1 MLNDTLEG
9 TLALFPGTQ
18 FVTVIL
24 FSRTKDQ
31 MRPLITR
38 TRKSHI
44 DKGLLK
50 TYAGY
55 RVLFCETA
63 SSFSS
68 KSGKSKELEC
78 ISQLF
83 IYIEP
88 ADDLILALE
97 E

>member
-31 MRPLITR
+31 MRPLLTR

-44 DKGLLK
+44 DKRLLK

-63 SSFSS
+63 SSFS
-68 KSGKSKELEC
+68 KSRNSKELEC

-97 E
+97 D

>member
-1 MLNDTLEG
+1 MLNNTLEG

-31 MRPLITR
+31 KRPLLTR

-44 DKGLLK
+44 DKRFLN
-50 TYAGY
+50 TYGGY
-55 RVLFCETA
+55 RVFFCETA
-63 SSFSS
+63 SSFS

-88 ADDLILALE
+88 ADDLILGLE

>member
-44 DKGLLK
+44 DKSLLK

-63 SSFSS
+63 SSFS
-68 KSGKSKELEC
+68 KSNKSKELEC

-88 ADDLILALE
+88 ADDLILSLE
-97 E
+97 D

>member
-63 SSFSS
+63 SSFS

-88 ADDLILALE
+88 TDDFILSLE
-97 E
+97 D

>member
-1 MLNDTLEG
+1 MDNNTLEG

-18 FVTVIL
+18 FVTVII
-24 FSRTKDQ
+24 FNRAKDQ

-55 RVLFCETA
+55 RGFFCETA
-63 SSFSS
+63 SSFS

-88 ADDLILALE
+88 SDDFISTLE
-97 E
+97 D